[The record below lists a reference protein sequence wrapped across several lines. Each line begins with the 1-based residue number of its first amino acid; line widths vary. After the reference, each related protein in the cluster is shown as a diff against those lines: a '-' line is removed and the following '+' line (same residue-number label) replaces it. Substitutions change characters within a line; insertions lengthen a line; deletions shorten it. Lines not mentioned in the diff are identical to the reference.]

1 MNIYRQIVIVAC
13 LVTLLSLPTG
23 CTRRTATGAALGGA
37 VGAGTGAAIGSA
49 SGNTGTGAAI
59 GGAVG
64 AISGAAIGDV
74 RDRAEGSSKE
84 QDEFIRRQEEMMKKQ
99 QRELE
104 DLKRQK
110 YHDEYFR
117 SRYPQGSTNGEE

>member
-1 MNIYRQIVIVAC
+1 MKAYRTLIVAAS
-13 LVTLLSLPTG
+13 LIALISLPTA
-23 CTRRTATGAALGGA
+23 CSRRTGTGAAVGGA

-84 QDEFIRRQEEMMKKQ
+84 QDEFIRRQQEEMKKQ

-117 SRYPQGSTNGEE
+117 SRYPQSTE